1 MVKKTVNLI
10 EFTFSDKCLTI
21 FIRTNHFVS
30 NIDTKESMSMKEVIY
45 RCPVKCLWKKKC
57 FVCKVQG
64 DVNKGIVI
72 LHKCVVTKEDIPV
85 QIGNR

>member
-1 MVKKTVNLI
+1 
-10 EFTFSDKCLTI
+10 
-21 FIRTNHFVS
+21 
-30 NIDTKESMSMKEVIY
+30 MSMKEVIY
-45 RCPVKCLWKKKC
+45 RCPVKCPWKKKC

-64 DVNKGIVI
+64 DVNEGIVI